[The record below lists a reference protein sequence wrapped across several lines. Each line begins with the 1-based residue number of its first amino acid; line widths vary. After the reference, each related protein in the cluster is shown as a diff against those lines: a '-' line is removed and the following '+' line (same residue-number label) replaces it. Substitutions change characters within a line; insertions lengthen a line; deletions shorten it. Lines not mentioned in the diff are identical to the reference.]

1 MWFATLHIREQL
13 WESEVVFMLDFLIS
27 VFIGLMISVTINV
40 TLLTIILIMWA
51 NKKKKKNTSV
61 I

>member
-40 TLLTIILIMWA
+40 TLLTIILIMRA
-51 NKKKKKNTSV
+51 NKE
-61 I
+61 